1 MRNIFLV
8 FRRDYLS
15 YVSAWGFW
23 LGLLA
28 MPLIIFAF
36 GAFGYLASSTTP
48 VRYYAVI
55 ENGTTYSDAIKAEF
69 QASEDYRIAE
79 YQKSQEL
86 LVDPSNA
93 AENDAGTVTPTIP
106 DVVPERFF
114 KRDFI
119 EVPPPATDLDGLR
132 PWLLG
137 DQLVDGPEGE
147 KELFAAIIVSE
158 DGSTIEYWSSEVN
171 VDGLNDQLKDA
182 VTVVNRR
189 EALAAEG
196 MAEDF
201 LKAVDDAAPNVE
213 TRRVRT
219 VEDQEKV
226 GDEVT
231 FADRAPLIVSIVMAY
246 FLWGTIFSVI
256 NYLLMGT
263 IEERSNK
270 IFDTLL
276 TLVRLPQLLIGKLLA
291 IFGVT
296 ATMMGIWSLASGVFM
311 ITGQSALTPE
321 IQGYVSTVIDLITS
335 PTFLIPTIACFVFGY
350 VMYGVLF
357 MAIGSLCDTVQEAQ
371 TLMSPMVM
379 ILMIP
384 MMMIILVMNN
394 PTSGIVAAMSWVPIF
409 TPFIMLMRIP
419 AEPHIFETIGQIVLM
434 GVTTLVMIWLSSK
447 VYRAGVVHGMGMNE
461 AVSWLKGLVPG
472 LGKKKELPAE

>member
-23 LGLLA
+23 VGVLA
-28 MPLIIFAF
+28 MPLIIVAFATF
-36 GAFGYLASSTTP
+36 GFLAGSTSP
-48 VRYYAVI
+48 IRYYAVI
-55 ENGTTYSDAIKAEF
+55 ENGTTYADAIDAEF
-69 QASEDYRIAE
+69 QAIQDRRVEEAREA
-79 YQKSQEL
+79 QERL
-86 LVDPSNA
+86 LADDPNA
-93 AENDAGTVTPTIP
+93 PELTEFL
-106 DVVPERFF
+106 PERLT

-119 EVPPPATDLDGLR
+119 QVDPPARDLDSLR

-137 DQLVDGPEGE
+137 DQTVSGPEGE
-147 KELFAAIIVSE
+147 KELFAAIIVAA
-158 DGSTIEYWSSEVN
+158 DGQSVEYWSADVN
-171 VDGLNDQLKDA
+171 EDGLSNQLEDA
-182 VTVVNRR
+182 VAAVNRSR
-189 EALAAEG
+189 ALAEAGIPDNFLETVDEG
-196 MAEDF
+196 
-201 LKAVDDAAPNVE
+201 APEVF

-219 VEDQEKV
+219 IEEQAEF

-231 FADRAPLIVSIVMAY
+231 MADRIPLWVSVFMAY

-276 TLVRLPQLLIGKLLA
+276 TLVKLPQLLIGKLLA

-296 ATMMGIWSLASGVFM
+296 ATMMGIWSIASMAFM
-311 ITGQSALTPE
+311 LSGQSAMPASLQE
-321 IQGYVSTVIDLITS
+321 AVDAAVGLITS
-335 PTFLIPTIACFVFGY
+335 AQFLIPMISCFVFGY

-384 MMMIILVMNN
+384 MLMIILVMEN
-394 PTSGIVAAMSWVPIF
+394 PQSGIVGIMSWVPIF

-419 AEPHIFETIGQIVLM
+419 ADPPIWETVGQIVLM
-434 GVTTLVMIWLSSK
+434 GATTTVMIWISSK
-447 VYRAGVVHGMGMNE
+447 IYRAGVVHGMGMNE
-461 AVSWLKGLVPG
+461 AMTWLKGLVPG
-472 LGKKKELPAE
+472 MKKKAEQPAE